1 MIYKRST
8 EEGKDVK
15 NRSSSEGIQKGTGDR
30 DFTGSVVDGLNIKK
44 RIWRGV
50 KDYLTNDTKGVSKTN
65 MKVDVLR

>member
-44 RIWRGV
+44 RI
-50 KDYLTNDTKGVSKTN
+50 
-65 MKVDVLR
+65 